1 MDVDHKE
8 GWAPKNWCFWTVV
21 LEKTL
26 ESPLDS
32 KEIKLVSPKGNQ
44 SWIFIGSTDAEA
56 EVPILWPP
64 DVKSQ
69 LIGKD
74 LDVGKDWRQKKKRV
88 TEDDMVGWMVS
99 LIQCT
104 WTWVLRDGEG
114 QGGLACC
121 SHWDLTVG
129 HKLATEQ
136 HCHRRGFKNKSLN
149 AQLPSYTREEASCS
163 EQRNAGG
170 FSGD

>member
-1 MDVDHKE
+1 MTNLGSILKSWDITLSTKVLLVKAMFFFSSHIRMWEWGHKE
-8 GWAPKNWCFWTVV
+8 SWPPKNWCFWIVV

-74 LDVGKDWRQKKKRV
+74 LDVGKKWKQWQIFFLGSKV
-88 TEDDMVGWMVS
+88 TVTIATKLKAACS
-99 LIQCT
+99 L
-104 WTWVLRDGEG
+104 
-114 QGGLACC
+114 
-121 SHWDLTVG
+121 
-129 HKLATEQ
+129 K
-136 HCHRRGFKNKSLN
+136 
-149 AQLPSYTREEASCS
+149 EELW
-163 EQRNAGG
+163 
-170 FSGD
+170 